1 MANSIFYTTDK
12 AEKEAVF
19 NAIAAE
25 KGMTPFAVEKDW
37 WVSRTL
43 EIIFQMDIA
52 NHLVF
57 KGGTSLSKAWKL
69 INRFSEDIDLA
80 IDKEFFEGYSG
91 DISKTKI
98 SKLRKEAGVYTTG
111 TFFTDLQEEFKN
123 KGYNELDFKVID
135 TGESDQDP
143 RVIEIYYPNVITSS
157 SEYVLPRVQIEISCR
172 SLREPFTIKSFGSLV
187 DEVYAG
193 RDFAEPLF
201 EVPTVNPE
209 RTFLEKV
216 FLLHEEFHRPAE
228 KMRVDRLSRHLYDI
242 YHLTK
247 AGISEKAISDKELYE
262 TIVAHRYKFSRVGEV
277 DYNLHNPKTLNP
289 IPVLGIIEEW
299 KSDYAKMKDDMIYE
313 ENKPSFEDLINNLE
327 ELRTKLQ
334 ALDWVFELTFPRP
347 NS

>member
-43 EIIFQMDIA
+43 EIIFQMNIA
-52 NHLVF
+52 KHLVF

-80 IDKEFFEGYSG
+80 LDKEFFEGYSG

-111 TFFTDLQEEFKN
+111 TFFTELQEEFKN
-123 KGYNELDFKVID
+123 KGYNDLDFKVIN

-172 SLREPFTIKSFGSLV
+172 SLREPFTVKSFGSLV

-216 FLLHEEFHRPAE
+216 FLLHEEFHRPAD

-247 AGISEKAISDKELYE
+247 AGIAEKAINDKELFE

-289 IPVLGIIEEW
+289 IPIPGIIEEW

-334 ALDWVFELTFPRP
+334 ALDWAFELTFPTP